1 MLYVSCNASLCDFS
15 TAQNFVE
22 LESIIE
28 SSCLSGRRVVI
39 VTLGVLPGFILATG
53 VECGDTIDYN
63 LAPGSQA
70 HIMQL
75 KKDLMRYIV

>member
-1 MLYVSCNASLCDFS
+1 M
-15 TAQNFVE
+15 
-22 LESIIE
+22 
-28 SSCLSGRRVVI
+28 
-39 VTLGVLPGFILATG
+39 TLGVLPDFILATG

-75 KKDLMRYIV
+75 KKDLMHYMGMKILTQAGLNTWL